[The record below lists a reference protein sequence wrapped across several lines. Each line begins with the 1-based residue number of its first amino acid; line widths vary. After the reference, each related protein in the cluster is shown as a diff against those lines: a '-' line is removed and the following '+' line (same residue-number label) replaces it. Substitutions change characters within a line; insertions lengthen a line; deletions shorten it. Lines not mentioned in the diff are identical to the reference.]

1 MEKVRIA
8 INGFGRI
15 GRMTTRVLLN
25 NENVEVVAINDLTD
39 IATLAHLFK
48 YDSIHGRFHGS
59 IGSDE
64 HNLIINKKNFM
75 CLSEKDPSK
84 LPWKEL
90 GVDVLLECTGRFTD
104 SKSAQMHIDSGAK
117 KVILSAPT
125 KGKGDMKTIVL
136 GVNDEILTEDDKII
150 SNASCTTN
158 NTAPMLKILD
168 DNWGIESAYVTTVH
182 SYTGDQNIMDAPHSD
197 LRRARAAAVSI
208 IPTTTGAAK
217 ALGDVLP
224 HLKGKLGGAG
234 VRVPTSDGS
243 LTDITCILR
252 RETTPE
258 EINKAFLIA
267 ASGKMNGILEFTSD
281 PIVSIDIVGNT
292 NSCIFDSQLTSV
304 LGKMTKIFGWYD
316 NEIGYSNRLA
326 ELAGRFG
333 AIGKK

>member
-1 MEKVRIA
+1 MKKVRIA

-15 GRMTTRVLLN
+15 GRMTTRVLLK
-25 NENVEVVAINDLTD
+25 NENVEIVAINDLSD
-39 IATLAHLFK
+39 NATLAHLFK
-48 YDSIHGRFHGS
+48 YDSIHGRFDGS

-64 HNLIINKKNFM
+64 NNLIINKKNIK
-75 CLSEKDPSK
+75 CLAEKDPSK

-90 GVDVLLECTGRFTD
+90 DIDILLECTGRFTD
-104 SKSAQMHIDSGAK
+104 AKSAQMHIDSGAR

-136 GVNDEILTEDDKII
+136 GVNEDSLTEDDKII

-243 LTDITCILR
+243 ITDITCILR
-252 RETTPE
+252 KETTPE
-258 EINKAFLIA
+258 EINKVFQIE

-316 NEIGYSNRLA
+316 NEIGYSNRLS
-326 ELAGRFG
+326 ELAAKF
-333 AIGKK
+333 

>member
-1 MEKVRIA
+1 MKKVRIA

-15 GRMTTRVLLN
+15 GRMTTRVLLK
-25 NENVEVVAINDLTD
+25 NENVEIVAINDLSD
-39 IATLAHLFK
+39 NATLAHLFK
-48 YDSIHGRFHGS
+48 YDSIHGRFDGS

-64 HNLIINKKNFM
+64 NNLIINKKNIK
-75 CLSEKDPSK
+75 CLAEKDPSK

-90 GVDVLLECTGRFTD
+90 DVDILLECTGRFTD
-104 SKSAQMHIDSGAK
+104 AKSAQMHIDSGAR

-136 GVNDEILTEDDKII
+136 GVNEDSLTEDDKII

-243 LTDITCILR
+243 ITDITCILR
-252 RETTPE
+252 KETTPE
-258 EINKAFLIA
+258 EINKVFQIE

-326 ELAGRFG
+326 ELAAIFG
-333 AIGKK
+333 AMGKK

>member
-1 MEKVRIA
+1 
-8 INGFGRI
+8 
-15 GRMTTRVLLN
+15 
-25 NENVEVVAINDLTD
+25 
-39 IATLAHLFK
+39 
-48 YDSIHGRFHGS
+48 
-59 IGSDE
+59 
-64 HNLIINKKNFM
+64 
-75 CLSEKDPSK
+75 
-84 LPWKEL
+84 
-90 GVDVLLECTGRFTD
+90 
-104 SKSAQMHIDSGAK
+104 
-117 KVILSAPT
+117 
-125 KGKGDMKTIVL
+125 
-136 GVNDEILTEDDKII
+136 
-150 SNASCTTN
+150 
-158 NTAPMLKILD
+158 
-168 DNWGIESAYVTTVH
+168 
-182 SYTGDQNIMDAPHSD
+182 MDAPHSD

-252 RETTPE
+252 QETTPE
-258 EINKAFLIA
+258 EINKAFQIA

-326 ELAGRFG
+326 ELAARFG
-333 AIGKK
+333 VIGK

>member
-1 MEKVRIA
+1 MKKVRIA

-15 GRMTTRVLLN
+15 GRMTTRVLLK
-25 NENVEVVAINDLTD
+25 NENVEIVAINDLTD
-39 IATLAHLFK
+39 NATLAHLFK
-48 YDSIHGRFHGS
+48 YDSIHGRFDGS

-64 HNLIINKKNFM
+64 NNLIINKKNIK
-75 CLSEKDPSK
+75 CLAEKDPSK

-90 GVDVLLECTGRFTD
+90 DVDILLECTGRFTD
-104 SKSAQMHIDSGAK
+104 AKMAQMHIDSGAR

-136 GVNDEILTEDDKII
+136 GVNEDSLTEDDKII

-243 LTDITCILR
+243 ITDITCILR
-252 RETTPE
+252 KETTPE
-258 EINKAFLIA
+258 EINKVFQIE

-326 ELAGRFG
+326 ELAAKFG
-333 AIGKK
+333 AMGKK